1 MGVPTVFMVGTDR
14 LALIPEY
21 LNLGSVVVIAPDQPT
36 LKIWQGETDPQ
47 AARSTSEGERSVVV
61 DMSGRRIIHEGAS
74 LPLSEL
80 EFKVLGALL
89 SEVGRA
95 WSFRE
100 LRRAGWGDGPD
111 LPVDP
116 YTVKALIQRLRAKLE
131 VARAP
136 IVLEAVRGY
145 GFRVRQPTPVNAW
158 RRRDAASARPLD
170 RS

>member
-14 LALIPEY
+14 LALVPEY

-36 LKIWQGETDPQ
+36 LKIWQREADPQ
-47 AARSTSEGERSVVV
+47 APQPTSEGSRPVVV

-80 EFKVLGALL
+80 EFKVLGPLL
-89 SEVGRA
+89 SEEGRA

-145 GFRVRQPTPVNAW
+145 GFRARQPTAAHPW
-158 RRRDAASARPLD
+158 RQRDAASAGPLD

>member
-1 MGVPTVFMVGTDR
+1 MMGIPTVFMVGTDR

-21 LNLGSVVVIAPDQPT
+21 LNLGSVVVIAPDHPT
-36 LKIWQGETDPQ
+36 LQVWQREAEGWRAPRSED
-47 AARSTSEGERSVVV
+47 AREESVIV
-61 DMSGRRIIHEGAS
+61 DLSGRRVIHEGAS

-89 SEVGRA
+89 SEAGRA
-95 WSFRE
+95 WSFSE

-131 VARAP
+131 VAHAP
-136 IVLEAVRGY
+136 IVVEAIRGY
-145 GFRVRQPTPVNAW
+145 GFRVRKATPHLVGVEG
-158 RRRDAASARPLD
+158 S
-170 RS
+170 

>member
-1 MGVPTVFMVGTDR
+1 MGVPTVYMVGTDR

-21 LNLGSVVVIAPDQPT
+21 LNLGSVVVIAPDHPT
-36 LKIWQGETDPQ
+36 LQVWQGEATYSQAPQ
-47 AARSTSEGERSVVV
+47 STNEGKEPVIV

-80 EFKVLGALL
+80 EFKVLSALL
-89 SEVGRA
+89 SEGGRA

-131 VARAP
+131 VAGAP
-136 IVLEAVRGY
+136 TVLEAIRGY
-145 GFRVRQPTPVNAW
+145 GFRVRQPTPHL
-158 RRRDAASARPLD
+158 ARVEGP
-170 RS
+170 